1 MLYVR
6 YYMYALLV
14 YILLGSLLSDRK
26 IQTIRQVDGK
36 RLGKEMTGTGRR
48 APWCS
53 HPERPGAHLHSI
65 KTARV
70 ILDRRALRR
79 GSARVDPFWVRFCT
93 KMCFGQFFGGD
104 MKLQKFGNTFG
115 WLQKRRTLGFEER

>member
-48 APWCS
+48 APRCS

-65 KTARV
+65 KTARFCAGRP
-70 ILDRRALRR
+70 ILGQILYKNVLWTIFWWRHEITKVWEYLWVATEEEDI
-79 GSARVDPFWVRFCT
+79 RV
-93 KMCFGQFFGGD
+93 
-104 MKLQKFGNTFG
+104 
-115 WLQKRRTLGFEER
+115 